1 MTLKAATQDS
11 NEYTSATMENFN
23 AEIRTIDECD
33 SNLTEKSQANT
44 PAEISDEGVSVD
56 GNHVLKVETPD
67 PIAICGMSVRLP
79 GGLSSPQQLWD
90 FLIAKG
96 DARSPVPESRYNAS
110 AYYSKTAK
118 PGSVK
123 TEYGYFLDDDLA
135 SIDTSFFSMNKV
147 EVERADPHQRLMLE
161 VARECMEDAGETNW
175 KGRPIGCYMG
185 SFGEDWNGIFAK
197 ESQQHGLY
205 RVTGYGDFVLANRV
219 SHEMDLIGP
228 SMVIRTACSASM
240 VALHEACLA
249 ISRGDCEGA
258 IVGGANLILS
268 PEMTIAMTEQ
278 GVLSPDGSCKSFS
291 ADANGYGRA
300 EAVSAVFIKPLA
312 DAIRD
317 GNPVRA
323 VIRATAS
330 NNDGKGS
337 GAGIYSPNDI
347 AHEAMIRR
355 AYEVAGISDYSQ
367 TGFFEC
373 HGTGTAVGDPIE
385 TKAIGR
391 VFGPGG
397 IQIGSVKPNLGHSE
411 GASGLT
417 SLIKS
422 VLALEKSII
431 PPNIKFNKPNPNIP
445 WDSGLSVPTEPM
457 PWPESRS
464 ERISVNSF
472 GITGTNAHVI
482 LDSAK
487 SFGIISPA
495 PKRPLTSPQL
505 LVYSA
510 NSADSLKTM
519 TEAYKSFALNN
530 PGRVRDLAFTLANRR
545 EHLPHRAFAVASL
558 LATVTTSALSASKT
572 EGVPSI
578 IMVFTGQGA
587 QWPQMGQC
595 MLQSSAYPVFK
606 KSIQSLDE
614 HLRTLKHS
622 PEWCIEEELQRL
634 PDASRLSSAELSQ
647 PLCTAI
653 QIALVDTFAS
663 IGVEPAAVVGH
674 SSGEVAAAYA
684 AGAITANEAIEI
696 AFYRGQV
703 TKQAKSGAMAAIGM
717 RSEDVQEYLQPG
729 VGVVIACENSPRS
742 VTISGD
748 SEAVQMV
755 VTRIKEAHPDIL
767 ARLLKVD
774 KAYHSHHMKDIGN
787 EYYSLIENRVSA
799 KESTKLFFS
808 TVENKILTQG
818 SSLGPKYWQKNLESP
833 VLFYSAVSSIIN
845 HHNVAKK
852 MLFLEVGP
860 HSALSGP
867 LREIQTQVTD
877 FASPYVSAFIRNQND
892 LEAFLAAIGALY
904 VLNCPLKLNKVISDG
919 TTLPDLP
926 RYPWDHSK
934 KFWYES
940 RLSKEWRHREH
951 RHHDLLGTRVVESL
965 DVLFRNVFHLDNA
978 PWIRDHKVG
987 MDIVFPFAGYVGM
1000 IGEAVRQITG
1010 GKITG
1015 GQITGVNEA
1024 FKLRKVIVSTALV
1037 LNEAQPVE
1045 IMTAMR
1051 RVPLTDSLDSEW
1063 WEFTI
1068 ASHNGTG
1075 WTKHC
1080 SGEASSHIEEAKN
1093 AEKNIDFKRKVDAR
1107 HCYKSM
1113 AKAGL
1118 NFGPEFQRLDIV
1130 QADTTTQNAVSD
1142 VAAKDTDDEG
1152 YYYMHPTVI
1161 DASLQL
1167 LYVAV
1172 SKGYD
1177 PAIKTMV
1184 PTNIAEMCI
1193 YRCHENVQIRAS
1205 GSYTPN
1211 GSIIGSGQCV
1221 TSHGKIALRSSGI
1234 RLSVLDGQQD
1244 SNEVGDTTCRAEW
1257 GPHIGFLDAKNLIK
1271 PLIDRSGSM
1280 PVMTEL
1286 THLCMIHT
1294 RRVIAGLSTS
1304 IDHMHNYRSWI
1315 DRHLQSV
1322 DVRDFESLEDA
1333 VIEQRVKD
1341 IIHSTS
1347 KDATDYACMVAM
1359 QKVFRNVEKIFTGEM
1374 EALDLLLSDDTLT
1387 DVYVSM
1393 EQCDESLFFKHLT
1406 HTKPNLR
1413 VLEIG
1418 AGTGG
1423 STAEILK
1430 MLTPTPGN
1438 RTLYSKYTYTD
1449 VSPGFFV
1456 AAKER
1461 FRTQPNIEYVALDI
1475 SKDPSTQGFDGR
1487 KYDLILATNVIH
1499 ATKSLHESLSNIRQ
1513 MLDPNGWLLL
1523 HELTPTCKWP
1533 NYVWGVL
1540 PGWWAGQTDNRA
1552 DEPYVSTERWKS
1564 ELQAAGFHPHAMVPD
1579 SAEPHQLNNMIAAK
1593 PMADSIPDKRVT
1605 LLTLSDSEA
1614 VNCITQGLENRGY
1627 AVHHCRLQDLPLKL
1641 PSGQDIV
1648 ALVDEEGPFFDE
1660 IDNQR
1665 FESFKTLVDNLKN
1678 CGILWVTGLSQ
1689 IQCNDPRFG
1698 QITGI
1703 ARTIRSELLID
1714 FATCEVD
1721 NVNISS
1727 TERIIDVFEE
1737 FQARQEDE
1745 TFKPEFEYAIVKDTV
1760 HVGRFHCFSVQDESS
1775 LPAPNDKIA
1784 LRTSKPGRL
1793 TALEWAHQESQV
1805 LKENDVEIETY
1816 ATGLNFKDVLCAMGI
1831 LESSGDGFG
1840 LEGAGIVRRTGLNVN
1855 MKAGDRVMFISRG
1868 AFGTHVVIS
1877 EKLCEVI
1884 PDGLSFEDAAAMPC
1898 VFATSIH
1905 SLFNIGNLKKG
1916 QSVLIHSACGGI
1928 GISAIQL
1935 SQMVGADVYTTVG
1948 NEEKVKYL
1956 METFGLPRNRIFNS
1970 RNTSFVEDVMRET
1983 NGEGVDLALNSLS
1996 GELLHATWQCI
2007 APFGKMVEI
2016 GKRDLVGSGKLDM
2029 SPFLDNRS
2037 YCCVDLDQICFTREK
2052 MAKELLKSIVELLRQ
2067 RHINPIRPI
2076 KVFKS
2081 DAILDAFRYMQQGV
2095 HLGKIVVS
2103 MRDETGQISIGKDV
2117 QQRKKAMQFD
2127 GSGAYLLVG
2136 GLGGLGRFISIWM
2149 VEHGARHLV
2158 YLSRSAGSRKHLEFA
2173 QELSSMGCRASFVQ
2187 GSVDKIEDV
2196 SKAITQAQGLKGILQ
2211 MSMVLADKSFPRMT
2225 MKEWNTAVDPK
2236 IKGTWNLHNAS
2247 ISADLDFFI
2256 LFSSI
2261 SGIFGQPGQM
2271 NYAGAN
2277 SFLDAFSQ
2285 YRLGLGLPA
2294 CSIQIGAVDDV
2305 GYLSEHDSLMQ
2316 KLMTSSVGDWKVSGR
2331 ELLEAIEA
2339 AAQSKS
2345 HPAFCLGIRAS
2356 APSGNTGSRS
2366 PWKKDIRMAAFK
2378 NHEETGNSSGSSS
2391 TEGLQSFLAAAKAD
2405 KALLDQPDCAHFLAI
2420 QIGKKIFNFLLKPE
2434 EDLQTSCSLP
2444 ELGIDSLVAIEVRQW
2459 WRLTFG
2465 FDISVLEMMGMGSL
2479 ETLGEHAA
2487 RGMLKLYH
2495 GVEE

>member
-1 MTLKAATQDS
+1 MTLKVATQDS
-11 NEYTSATMENFN
+11 TESASAMGGSDIET
-23 AEIRTIDECD
+23 RTIDECK
-33 SNLTEKSQANT
+33 NLTEKYQANT
-44 PAEISDEGVSVD
+44 PAEVSDQGVSVN
-56 GNHVLKVETPD
+56 GNHMPKIAPPD
-67 PIAICGMSVRLP
+67 PIAICGMAVRLP
-79 GGLSSPQQLWD
+79 GGLHSPQQLWE

-96 DARSPVPESRYNAS
+96 DARIPIPKSRYNAS
-110 AYYSKTAK
+110 AYHSKTAK
-118 PGSVK
+118 PGTVK
-123 TEYGYFLDDDLA
+123 TEYGYFLDVDPA

-147 EVERADPHQRLMLE
+147 EIERADPHQRQMLE

-175 KGRPIGCYMG
+175 KGRPIGCYVG
-185 SFGEDWNGIFAK
+185 SFGEDWSGIFSK
-197 ESQQHGLY
+197 ESQQYGLY

-219 SHEMDLIGP
+219 SYEMDLIGP
-228 SMVIRTACSASM
+228 SMVVRTACSSSM

-249 ISRGDCEGA
+249 INRGDCEGA
-258 IVGGANLILS
+258 IVGGANLMLS

-291 ADANGYGRA
+291 ADANGYARG

-330 NNDGKGS
+330 NNDGRGS
-337 GAGIYSPNDI
+337 GSGIHFPNEI
-347 AHEAMIRR
+347 AHEAMIRH
-355 AYEVAGISDYSQ
+355 AYEVAGITDPTQ
-367 TGFFEC
+367 TGFVEC

-385 TKAIGR
+385 TRAVGR
-391 VFGPGG
+391 VFGPGE
-397 IQIGSVKPNLGHSE
+397 IHIGSVKPNLGHSE

-422 VLALEKSII
+422 VLALENSTI
-431 PPNIKFNKPNPNIP
+431 PPNIKFNKPNPDIP
-445 WDSGLSVPTEPM
+445 WNVGLLVPTEPM
-457 PWPESRS
+457 PWPKSRS
-464 ERISVNSF
+464 ERVSVNSF

-487 SFGIISPA
+487 SFGISPT
-495 PKRPLTSPQL
+495 PNRTLTSPQL

-510 NSADSLKTM
+510 NSAKSLSKM
-519 TEAYKSFALNN
+519 TEAYKSYALKN
-530 PGRVRDLAFTLANRR
+530 PGRVCDLAFTLANRR
-545 EHLPHRAFAVASL
+545 QHLPHRAFAVASL
-558 LATVTTSALSASKT
+558 LATVTASAPSTSRVDGT
-572 EGVPSI
+572 PSI
-578 IMVFTGQGA
+578 VMVFTGQGA

-595 MLQSSAYPVFK
+595 LLQSSAYPAFK
-606 KSIQSLDE
+606 KSIQSLDK
-614 HLRTLKHS
+614 HLRTLKHAPES
-622 PEWCIEEELQRL
+622 NFKHEWCIEEELQRL
-634 PDASRLSSAELSQ
+634 PDASRLSSAEISQ

-653 QIALVDTFAS
+653 QIALVNTFAS
-663 IGVEPAAVVGH
+663 VGVEPAAVVGH

-703 TKQAKSGAMAAIGM
+703 TKLQTKSGAMAAIGM
-717 RSEDVQEYLQPG
+717 RSEDVQKYLQPG

-748 SEAVQMV
+748 SEAVEKV

-767 ARLLKVD
+767 ARVLKVD
-774 KAYHSHHMKDIGN
+774 KAYHSHHMTDIGD
-787 EYYSLIENRVSA
+787 EYYSLIEGRVSA
-799 KESTKLFFS
+799 KNPTKLFFS
-808 TVENKILTQG
+808 SVENKILTQG

-833 VLFYSAVSSIIN
+833 VLFNSAVSSIL
-845 HHNVAKK
+845 HHEISKSMV
-852 MLFLEVGP
+852 FLEVGP

-867 LREIQTQVTD
+867 LREIQSQFSD
-877 FASPYVSAFIRNQND
+877 PSSPYVSAFIRNQND
-892 LEAFLAAIGALY
+892 LESFLAAIGTLY
-904 VLNCPLKLNKVISDG
+904 VLNCPLDLKRVIPNG
-919 TTLPDLP
+919 KTLTDLP

-934 KFWYES
+934 RFWYES

-951 RHHDLLGTRVVESL
+951 KHHSLLGTRVVESL
-965 DVLFRNVFHLDNA
+965 DNNVLFRNIFHLDNA

-987 MDIVFPFAGYVGM
+987 TDIVFPFAGYAGM

-1010 GKITG
+1010 D
-1015 GQITGVNEA
+1015 QITGTNEA
-1024 FKLRKVIVSTALV
+1024 FKLRKVLV
-1037 LNEAQPVE
+1037 LNEGQPVE
-1045 IMTAMR
+1045 ITTSLR
-1051 RVPLTDSLDSEW
+1051 RIPLTNSLESEW
-1063 WEFTI
+1063 WEFVI
-1068 ASHNGTG
+1068 ASHNGSR

-1080 SGEASSHIEEAKN
+1080 SGEASLHSEEAKN
-1093 AEKNIDFKRKVDAR
+1093 AKKSISFVRKINTR
-1107 HCYKSM
+1107 HYYKSM
-1113 AKAGL
+1113 AKSGL
-1118 NFGPEFQRLDIV
+1118 NFGPEFQSLDMI
-1130 QADTTTQNAVSD
+1130 QTDTTTQNAVSD
-1142 VAAKDTDDEG
+1142 VAFKDTDSEE
-1152 YYYMHPTVI
+1152 YHYMHPTVI

-1167 LYVAV
+1167 LSVAV
-1172 SKGYD
+1172 SKGYVT
-1177 PAIKTMV
+1177 AKTMV

-1193 YRCHENVQIRAS
+1193 YRCHENVQVRAS
-1205 GSYTPN
+1205 ASYTPN
-1211 GSIIGSGQCV
+1211 GSVIGGGQCV
-1221 TSHGKIALRSSGI
+1221 TAHGKTVLHSSGI
-1234 RLSVLDGQQD
+1234 RLSVLDEQQD
-1244 SNEVGDTTCRAEW
+1244 PSEVGDTTCRAEW
-1257 GPHIGFLDAKNLIK
+1257 GPHIGFLDASDLIK
-1271 PLIDRSGSM
+1271 PLIDRSGTM
-1280 PVMTEL
+1280 PIMKEL
-1286 THLCMIHT
+1286 THLCMIYT
-1294 RRVIAGLSTS
+1294 RRVIAGLDTS

-1315 DRHLQSV
+1315 ERHLQST
-1322 DVRDFESLEDA
+1322 DLQGLESLDNA
-1333 VIEQRVKD
+1333 VIEQRVQG
-1341 IIHSTS
+1341 IIQSTPQE
-1347 KDATDYACMVAM
+1347 ATDYAFMLAM
-1359 QKVFRNVEKIFTGEM
+1359 QKIFNNVEKIFTGEI

-1387 DVYVSM
+1387 NVYISM
-1393 EQCDESLFFKHLT
+1393 EQCDESLFFKSLT

-1430 MLTPTPGN
+1430 MLTPGN
-1438 RTLYSKYTYTD
+1438 KTLYSNYTFTD

-1461 FRTQPNIEYVALDI
+1461 FQTQSNMEYVALDI
-1475 SKDPSTQGFDGR
+1475 SKDLSTQGFDGR
-1487 KYDLILATNVIH
+1487 KYDLVLATNVIH

-1513 MLDPNGWLLL
+1513 LLDPNGWLLL

-1540 PGWWAGQTDNRA
+1540 PGWWAGQSDNRA
-1552 DEPYVSTERWKS
+1552 NEPYVSTERWKR
-1564 ELQAAGFHPHAMVPD
+1564 ELEAAGFQPNAMVPD
-1579 SAEPHQLNNMIAAK
+1579 SAEPHQLNTMIAAK
-1593 PMADSIPDKRVT
+1593 PMVESNPTKRVT
-1605 LLTLSDSEA
+1605 LLTLSDLDSKA
-1614 VNCITQGLENRGY
+1614 LICMTASLEERGY
-1627 AVHHCRLQDLPLKL
+1627 AIERRGVQDTPLSM
-1641 PSGQDIV
+1641 PVGQDVI
-1648 ALVDEEGPFFDE
+1648 ALLDSDEEGPFFGDM
-1660 IDNQR
+1660 DDKR
-1665 FESFKTLVDNLKN
+1665 FEFFKTLVDNLKN
-1678 CGILWVTGLSQ
+1678 CGILWVTRLSQ
-1689 IQCNDPRFG
+1689 IQCQDPRFG

-1703 ARTIRSELLID
+1703 ARTIRSELLVD

-1721 NVNISS
+1721 KINDSS
-1727 TERIIDVFEE
+1727 IERIIDVFEK

-1745 TFKPEFEYAIVKDTV
+1745 ISKPEFEYAIVKDTV
-1760 HVGRFHCFSVQDESS
+1760 HVGRFHSFSFQDELLLSV
-1775 LPAPNDKIA
+1775 PNDMIA

-1793 TALEWAHQESQV
+1793 SALEWAHQESQV
-1805 LKENDVEIETY
+1805 LKENDLEIETY
-1816 ATGLNFKDVLCAMGI
+1816 AAGLNFKDVLCAMGI

-1840 LEGAGIVRRTGLNVN
+1840 LEGAGIVRRAGPNSN

-1868 AFGTHVVIS
+1868 AFATRVVIS
-1877 EKLCEVI
+1877 ENLCEVI

-1905 SLFNIGNLKKG
+1905 SLFNVGNLKKG

-1935 SQMVGADVYTTVG
+1935 SQMAGAEIYTTVG

-2029 SPFLDNRS
+2029 STFLENRS

-2052 MAKELLKSIVELLRQ
+2052 MAKELLKNIVDLLRQ

-2076 KVFKS
+2076 KVFTS
-2081 DAILDAFRYMQQGV
+2081 DTILDAFRYMQQGV

-2103 MRDETGQISIGKDV
+2103 MRDKTGQTSIGKDV
-2117 QQRKKAMQFD
+2117 QPRKKIMQFD
-2127 GSGAYLLVG
+2127 SSGAYLLVG
-2136 GLGGLGRFISIWM
+2136 GLGGLGRFISTWM
-2149 VEHGARHLV
+2149 VENGARHLV
-2158 YLSRSAGSRKHLEFA
+2158 YLSRSAGSKKHLEFA

-2187 GSVDKIEDV
+2187 GSVDRLEDV
-2196 SKAITQAQGLKGILQ
+2196 SRAIAQAQGLKGILQ
-2211 MSMVLADKSFPRMT
+2211 MSMVLADQSFPRMT
-2225 MKEWNTAVDPK
+2225 MNEWNTAVDPK

-2247 ISADLDFFI
+2247 LSADLDFFI

-2261 SGIFGQPGQM
+2261 SGLFGQPGQA

-2294 CSIQIGAVDDV
+2294 SSIQIGAVNDV
-2305 GYLSEHDSLMQ
+2305 GYLTEHDSLMQ
-2316 KLMTSSVGDWKVSGR
+2316 KIMASNAGDWDVSGR

-2339 AAQSKS
+2339 AVQLKS
-2345 HPAFCLGIRAS
+2345 QPSFCLGSRAS
-2356 APSGNTGSRS
+2356 ASSGNGSRA
-2366 PWKKDIRMAAFK
+2366 PWKKDLRMAVF
-2378 NHEETGNSSGSSS
+2378 NNFEEAGSSNSSGSSS
-2391 TEGLQSFLAAAKAD
+2391 ESLQSFLAAAKAD
-2405 KALLDQPDCAHFLAI
+2405 QALLDQPDCAHFLAV
-2420 QIGKKIFNFLLKPE
+2420 QIGKKVFNFLLKPE

-2444 ELGIDSLVAIEVRQW
+2444 DLGIDSLVAIEVRQW
-2459 WRLTFG
+2459 WKLTFG

-2479 ETLGEHAA
+2479 DALGEHAA